1 MSGSVRSRDA
11 WRFTHEPWPRGG
23 RPTELRRM
31 TSKQLQGYSKK
42 ELAELARKKGIAGWH
57 GMRKEELIDALAA
70 PAKASRSANSTHHA
84 NGHAK
89 LKVKSKHRARP
100 QLGAARN
107 NSNGI
112 SAEETVE
119 RAKFDV
125 GVPTKDLSVKVPKD
139 LPGGYGKDRIVVM
152 VRDPYW
158 LHAYW
163 ELTRQAVSRAEAALG
178 QEWHGAKP
186 ILRLLDVTTH
196 DTTSTAEA
204 IVRT

>member
-11 WRFTHEPWPRGG
+11 WRSTHEPWPRGG

-57 GMRKEELIDALAA
+57 GMRKEELIEALASA
-70 PAKASRSANSTHHA
+70 RAKAARSANGTHHA
-84 NGHAK
+84 NGHAKLK

-107 NSNGI
+107 TGNGI

-119 RAKFDV
+119 R
-125 GVPTKDLSVKVPKD
+125 
-139 LPGGYGKDRIVVM
+139 
-152 VRDPYW
+152 
-158 LHAYW
+158 
-163 ELTRQAVSRAEAALG
+163 
-178 QEWHGAKP
+178 
-186 ILRLLDVTTH
+186 
-196 DTTSTAEA
+196 
-204 IVRT
+204 